1 MRPNFAFKSRVT
13 ARKDILD
20 IYAQE
25 KDKLYAD
32 LKKVPCRFSATM
44 DVWTSCQNKSYMC
57 VTLHWIDDAWKIQKR
72 IVALFHL
79 EGRHTGHRLA
89 EALTA
94 VFVKWFVEK
103 KIFAL
108 TLDNASNNLVAVT
121 DIIHDL
127 KLNGN
132 GSLVCDGIFFHIRC
146 ACHILNLVAR
156 DGMAV
161 ISKVLEKIKALILTV
176 KGSPL
181 QWEELMKCAT
191 QCGLDTSK
199 GIQLDVSTRWNST
212 YMMLRDAL
220 YYKPAFIRLK
230 VANRRKYEK
239 ISPSET
245 DWTMAA
251 TICNCLEIFY
261 DLTELLSGTTYPTA
275 NLFYTGFCEI
285 RELLGRWKNHNNLII
300 RQMATAMSEK
310 FEKYW
315 GCSSTSLAVANFF
328 DPRYK
333 KKVIE
338 FYLRKFAGDYYQV
351 QLEEFVATVRKLYQF
366 YSASKPASSRAS
378 VAVDSDAPTET
389 FGARRNSELQSFL
402 YDDCGSDESGLNE
415 LDLYMAEPLLKQ
427 DSFDILAYWKNKTDK
442 YPILSQIARD
452 LMSIQ
457 VSTVASESAFS
468 GAGRVLDPY
477 RNRLDPEMVE
487 ALVCSKDWIHATTKG
502 IIFLNCSIELS
513 PNMLLLY
520 VCTYTKLLII
530 N

>member
-1 MRPNFAFKSRVT
+1 
-13 ARKDILD
+13 
-20 IYAQE
+20 
-25 KDKLYAD
+25 
-32 LKKVPCRFSATM
+32 M

-79 EGRHTGHRLA
+79 EGRHTGHRFA
-89 EALTA
+89 EAVTE
-94 VFVKWFVEK
+94 VWVKWFVEK
-103 KIFAL
+103 KIFSL

-121 DIIHDL
+121 DIIDDL

-161 ISKVLEKIKALILTV
+161 ISKVLEKIKALVLAV

-191 QCGLDTSK
+191 ECGLDKSK

-212 YMMLRDAL
+212 YLMLRDAL
-220 YYKPAFIRLK
+220 YYKAAFIRLK
-230 VANRRKYEK
+230 VANRSKYAK
-239 ISPSET
+239 ISPSDT
-245 DWTMAA
+245 DWGMAA
-251 TICNCLEIFY
+251 TVFQCLENFY
-261 DLTELLSGTTYPTA
+261 DLTELLSGTSYPTA
-275 NLFYTGFCEI
+275 NLFYRGFCAI
-285 RELLGRWKNHNNLII
+285 RELLSKWINHKNLTI

-315 GCSSTSLAVANFF
+315 GCSSTSLAVACFF

-333 KKVIE
+333 KKIIE
-338 FYLRKFAGDYYQV
+338 FYMRKFAGDYYQV
-351 QLEEFVATVRKLYQF
+351 QLEEFVTVVKKLYQF
-366 YSASKPASSRAS
+366 YSASKPAASSTTVGVDAS
-378 VAVDSDAPTET
+378 PAET
-389 FGARRNSELQSFL
+389 LGAKRYSELESFL
-402 YDDCGSDESGLNE
+402 YEDSGSDGNDLNE

-427 DSFDILAYWKNKTDK
+427 ESFDILAYWKNKTDK
-442 YPILSQIARD
+442 CPVLSQIARD
-452 LMSIQ
+452 LLAIQ

-477 RNRLDPEMVE
+477 RNRLDPEMVQ
-487 ALVCSKDWIHATTKG
+487 ALVCSKDWIHATAKG
-502 IIFLNCSIELS
+502 TNFQNCSIELS
-513 PNMLLLY
+513 KYMWCIGTDHLFIY
-520 VCTYTKLLII
+520 VLSF
-530 N
+530 